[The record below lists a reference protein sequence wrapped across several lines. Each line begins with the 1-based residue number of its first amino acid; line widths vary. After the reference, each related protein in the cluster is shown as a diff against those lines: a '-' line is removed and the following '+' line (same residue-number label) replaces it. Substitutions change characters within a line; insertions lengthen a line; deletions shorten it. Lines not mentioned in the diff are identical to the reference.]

1 MWRTEKDSI
10 WNWETHP
17 KFPNKRDKHV
27 PLVATPI
34 DISGHEATP
43 KIRMAT
49 IAKRY
54 LGADQR
60 RAKYVTVTARWLDG
74 SSYCTVLVS
83 HISSLLILLLV
94 WLCLACLRIFLCSKK
109 MPHLWGQYPIFL
121 SQAHY
126 IPSAPHGLPK
136 PAEIGVS
143 SVLCKVKLQAPPNF
157 LIFSHGW
164 LKIMPP
170 KKKKSGCL
178 ILIHYSSLQVSH
190 KIPCHARN
198 WCTSI
203 PSTSSPSDLAFR
215 CRGGSN
221 PSAKKWKVCH
231 KTQQDKHG
239 GDHAYFGST
248 STLTAGQ
255 SWSEISQ
262 PDFEAA
268 IDASRGYQAI

>member
-1 MWRTEKDSI
+1 MSC
-10 WNWETHP
+10 
-17 KFPNKRDKHV
+17 
-27 PLVATPI
+27 
-34 DISGHEATP
+34 
-43 KIRMAT
+43 
-49 IAKRY
+49 
-54 LGADQR
+54 
-60 RAKYVTVTARWLDG
+60 
-74 SSYCTVLVS
+74 CTVLVS
-83 HISSLLILLLV
+83 HISSLILLLV
-94 WLCLACLRIFLCSKK
+94 WLCLARLRIFLCSKK
-109 MPHLWGQYPIFL
+109 MPQSL

-126 IPSAPHGLPK
+126 IASAPHGLPK

-164 LKIMPP
+164 LQIMPP
-170 KKKKSGCL
+170 KKSGCL
-178 ILIHYSSLQVSH
+178 ILIHYSSQVSH
-190 KIPCHARN
+190 KIPCHAKN
-198 WCTSI
+198 LCTSI

-215 CRGGSN
+215 CRGESN

-255 SWSEISQ
+255 SSSEISQ

>member
-126 IPSAPHGLPK
+126 IPQRHTDCRSLLRLESPQFYARSNFKPH
-136 PAEIGVS
+136 
-143 SVLCKVKLQAPPNF
+143 Q
-157 LIFSHGW
+157 IFSYFLMVGW
-164 LKIMPP
+164 
-170 KKKKSGCL
+170 KSCL
-178 ILIHYSSLQVSH
+178 Q
-190 KIPCHARN
+190 K
-198 WCTSI
+198 
-203 PSTSSPSDLAFR
+203 
-215 CRGGSN
+215 N
-221 PSAKKWKVCH
+221 PGAW
-231 KTQQDKHG
+231 
-239 GDHAYFGST
+239 
-248 STLTAGQ
+248 
-255 SWSEISQ
+255 SWSTTVH
-262 PDFEAA
+262 
-268 IDASRGYQAI
+268 R